1 MVVVLWLWLQ
11 WWWWWRMR
19 AALVVVG
26 PVGLGLRWH
35 FGLWRRRRR
44 RSSHLSLSFSAHCA
58 TVSEGCVN
66 SNTSLPKG
74 DEREKWREWWWVTLL
89 DSADLQIKLCVFIFY
104 FIYFVGPLFFF
115 VILQF
120 YGYTAKPI
128 MLCNNK
134 NNNIVWGVCYLWPC
148 GPMECG

>member
-1 MVVVLWLWLQ
+1 M
-11 WWWWWRMR
+11 
-19 AALVVVG
+19 
-26 PVGLGLRWH
+26 
-35 FGLWRRRRR
+35 
-44 RSSHLSLSFSAHCA
+44 
-58 TVSEGCVN
+58 N

-134 NNNIVWGVCYLWPC
+134 NNNIV
-148 GPMECG
+148 